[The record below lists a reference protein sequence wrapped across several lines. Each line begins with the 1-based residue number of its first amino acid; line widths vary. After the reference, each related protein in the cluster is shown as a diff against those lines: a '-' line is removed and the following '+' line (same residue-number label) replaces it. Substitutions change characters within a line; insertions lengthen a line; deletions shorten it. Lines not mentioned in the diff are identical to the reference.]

1 MAEKIKF
8 VEVCSGGGGLSLGFL
23 NKGFECILLNDINKN
38 CIKTLKENHSVE
50 VYENCFTEI
59 KWDKYKNL
67 DLLIG
72 GVPCQAFSQAG
83 NRKGLNDKRG
93 DLILKFIEILNNIK
107 PKVFMIEN
115 VKGLK
120 THNKGETLKFILSKI
135 EKSYN
140 IYVKVLNANDY
151 SVPQKRERLFIV
163 GVSKTIKKIFN
174 FPIEHS
180 YKPVLKDVLNDIS
193 ETEGIR
199 YNEKKIELF
208 KKIPQGGCWINLPTE
223 LQKEYLGNSF
233 NSSGGKRGIL
243 KRLDMNKPSLT
254 LLTNP
259 TQKQTERCHPLE
271 NRPLNIREY
280 ARIQTFPDSYKFI
293 GCTSQ
298 KYLQIGNAVPVKLA
312 EALAEEIKK
321 LFDI

>member
-1 MAEKIKF
+1 MLF
-8 VEVCSGGGGLSLGFL
+8 RS
-23 NKGFECILLNDINKN
+23 
-38 CIKTLKENHSVE
+38 
-50 VYENCFTEI
+50 
-59 KWDKYKNL
+59 
-67 DLLIG
+67 
-72 GVPCQAFSQAG
+72 
-83 NRKGLNDKRG
+83 
-93 DLILKFIEILNNIK
+93 
-107 PKVFMIEN
+107 
-115 VKGLK
+115 
-120 THNKGETLKFILSKI
+120 
-135 EKSYN
+135 
-140 IYVKVLNANDY
+140 NDY

-259 TQKQTERCHPLE
+259 TQKQTEGCHPLE